1 MAIVT
6 KMINPTPFDV
16 KIPYQLG
23 VSIRIPADG
32 EIDLTMQQLEDFA
45 PGKPGSE
52 ETRKLL
58 NFEGVFLQDTDL
70 SYDVQALAALRACV
84 RERADRVK
92 NFVDRTRNAR
102 LAAGASVTDTELEEL
117 KESSGYGNMERN
129 VQRLEARIKILEKTV
144 NADANKGSV
153 RQTLDPTRTCFVINP
168 PRQFPSKTALLMFL
182 EENPEIKAKHE
193 AFTNPATTPTT
204 TVTADTTNEREYL

>member
-58 NFEGVFLQDTDL
+58 EFEGVFLQDTDL
-70 SYDVQALAALRACV
+70 SYDIQALNTLKSCA
-84 RERADRVK
+84 RERRDRIK

-102 LAAGASVTDTELEEL
+102 LAAGASVTDKEIDEL
-117 KESSGYGNMERN
+117 KESSGYGNMERG
-129 VQRLEARIKILEKTV
+129 VQKLEARIKILEKTV
-144 NADANKGSV
+144 NADTNRGSV
-153 RQTLDPTRTCFVINP
+153 RQTLDPTRTCFVLNP
-168 PRQFPSKTALLMFL
+168 PRQFPSRTALAMFL
-182 EENPEIKAKHE
+182 EENPEIKAKHD

-204 TVTADTTNEREYL
+204 TLTESLPGEREYL

>member
-1 MAIVT
+1 MAVVA

-32 EIDLTMQQLEDFA
+32 EIDLSMEQLDDFR

-58 NFEGVFLQDTDL
+58 EFEGVFLQDTDL
-70 SYDVQALAALRACV
+70 SYDVQALHTLKSFV
-84 RERADRVK
+84 RERRERIK
-92 NFVDRTRNAR
+92 NFVDRNKQAR
-102 LAAGASVTDTELEEL
+102 LAQGAAVTEAEITDI
-117 KESSGYGNMERN
+117 KHQSGYTNMEKA
-129 VQRLEARIKILEKTV
+129 VEKVEARIRILEQTV
-144 NADANKGSV
+144 NADANRGSV

-168 PRQFPSKTALLMFL
+168 PRQFPSKTALAMFL

-193 AFTNPATTPTT
+193 AFTNPIPAAEGD
-204 TVTADTTNEREYL
+204 VREYL

>member
-1 MAIVT
+1 MAVVA
-6 KMINPTPFDV
+6 KMINPTPFNV

-32 EIDLTMQQLEDFA
+32 EIDLSMEQLDDFR

-58 NFEGVFLQDTDL
+58 EFEGVFLQDTDL
-70 SYDVQALAALRACV
+70 SYDVQALHTLKSFV
-84 RERADRVK
+84 RERKERIK
-92 NFVDRTRNAR
+92 NFVDRNKQAR
-102 LAAGASVTDTELEEL
+102 LAQGAAVTESEINEL
-117 KESSGYGNMERN
+117 KYQSGYIAMEKA
-129 VQRLEARIKILEKTV
+129 VEKVEARIRILEQTV
-144 NADANKGSV
+144 NADANRGSV

-168 PRQFPSKTALLMFL
+168 PRQFPSKTALAMFL

-193 AFTNPATTPTT
+193 AFTNPIPAAEGD
-204 TVTADTTNEREYL
+204 VREYL

>member
-1 MAIVT
+1 MAVVA
-6 KMINPTPFDV
+6 KMINPTPFNV

-32 EIDLTMQQLEDFA
+32 EIDLSMEQLDDFR

-58 NFEGVFLQDTDL
+58 EFEGVFLQDTDL
-70 SYDVQALAALRACV
+70 SYDVQALHTLKSFV
-84 RERADRVK
+84 RERKERIK
-92 NFVDRTRNAR
+92 NFVDRNKQAR
-102 LAAGASVTDTELEEL
+102 LAQGAAVTDSEINEL
-117 KESSGYGNMERN
+117 KYQSGYIAMEKA
-129 VQRLEARIKILEKTV
+129 VEKVEARIRILEQTV
-144 NADANKGSV
+144 NADANRGSV

-168 PRQFPSKTALLMFL
+168 PRQFPSKTALAMFL

-193 AFTNPATTPTT
+193 AFTNPIPAAEGD
-204 TVTADTTNEREYL
+204 VREYL